1 MIFGIECFGLSQRR
15 ACKLIG
21 LSRNTLRY
29 KFLKESDE
37 PFRKRM
43 RDLAEER
50 RRFGC
55 RRLHVLLKREGLVIN
70 HKRTERIYREEGLSL
85 RIRKRRKMASVAR
98 VELPGADKPDHQ
110 WSMDFVSDS
119 LSSGRR
125 LRILS
130 VIDNF
135 SRECL
140 AAEVDTSI
148 GGKRVVRVLNRIA
161 CIRDLPESIVVD
173 NGPEFIGNALDEW
186 AYQRG
191 IRLHFIR
198 PGKPVE
204 NAYIESFNGKL
215 RDECLNQNWFLNLEH
230 AREVIEEWRMD
241 YNQERPH
248 SSLGDLSPEEF
259 VRKKEQ
265 KMIPKILE
273 FSSF

>member
-1 MIFGIECFGLSQRR
+1 V
-15 ACKLIG
+15 
-21 LSRNTLRY
+21 
-29 KFLKESDE
+29 KESDE
-37 PFRKRM
+37 PLRKRL
-43 RDLAEER
+43 RELAEKR

-55 RRLHVLLKREGLVIN
+55 RRLHVLLKREGLVVN
-70 HKRTERIYREEGLSL
+70 HKRTERIYQEEKLSL
-85 RIRKRRKMASVAR
+85 KIRRRRKMASMTR
-98 VELPGADKPDHQ
+98 VEMPVADKPNQQ

-125 LRILS
+125 FRILS

-140 AAEVDTSI
+140 AAEADTSI
-148 GGKRVVRVLNRIA
+148 GGKRVVRVLSRIA
-161 CIRDLPESIVVD
+161 YIRGLPESIVVD

-204 NAYIESFNGKL
+204 NAYIESFNGRL
-215 RDECLNQNWFLNLEH
+215 RDECLNQNWFLTLEH

-265 KMIPKILE
+265 KMTPKILE
-273 FSSF
+273 FSNL